1 MTQMIHGKELKD
13 WLKDYP
19 LLEQLISLEE
29 AFWFNPAYQPF
40 HAAISKRSF
49 HLYDV
54 QAAEE
59 RLKRFVP
66 FISTVFPETRQA
78 NGIIESPLLEIS
90 GMQRLIG
97 EVFGQHVPGKMLLK
111 CDSHLPI
118 AGSIKARGGIYE
130 VLKHAEALALQHGL
144 LSREEDYS
152 VLAGDAF
159 RSFFSQ
165 YTITVGSTGNLG
177 LSIGIMGTKLG
188 FRVNVHMSAEAKQ
201 WKKDLLRKNGAHVIE
216 HSADYSTAVEQ
227 GRREAESDPNN
238 YFIDDE
244 NSADLFLGYAVAAL
258 RLKQQFAEKG
268 IVVDHEHP
276 LFVYLP
282 CGVGGAPGGIAFG
295 LKLMFGDAVHC
306 FFAEPTHS
314 PCMLLGMM
322 TGMHDQV
329 CVQDFGIDGRT
340 EADGLAVGRPSR
352 FVGKTVEKLI
362 SGIYTV
368 ADRHLLMLLAL
379 MKDQEDIAL
388 EPSALAGVY
397 GPVSLFMKGT
407 SYIEQR
413 QLSKRIKQATH
424 LCWATGGN
432 LVPEPEM
439 KQYVEK
445 GRTLYKEIAKQ

>member
-1 MTQMIHGKELKD
+1 MIHGKELKD

-40 HAAISKRSF
+40 HAAISEQSF
-49 HLYDV
+49 HLHDV
-54 QAAEE
+54 QEAEE
-59 RLKRFVP
+59 RLKRFAP
-66 FISTVFPETRQA
+66 FIATVFPETRQA
-78 NGIIESPLLEIS
+78 NGIIESSLLEIS
-90 GMQRLIG
+90 GMQQLLG
-97 EVFGQHVPGKMLLK
+97 KVFGQHVPGKMLLK

-413 QLSKRIKQATH
+413 QLSKSIKQATH